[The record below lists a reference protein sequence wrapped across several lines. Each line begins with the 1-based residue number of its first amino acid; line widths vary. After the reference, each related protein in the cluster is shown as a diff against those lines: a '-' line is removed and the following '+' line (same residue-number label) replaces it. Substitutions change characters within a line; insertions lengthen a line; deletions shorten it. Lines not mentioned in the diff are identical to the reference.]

1 MRKSNPA
8 QAEYPKISTIE
19 VQKLTLPGR
28 EESATSSAPLS
39 PSASS
44 VANNQTATPTSVYGS
59 NRRKNAKQAYDI
71 AKTQYV
77 HRPEAR
83 SGGDTQL
90 VHRPEVDGVFRT
102 RPLARNLGES
112 RTVFLDRT
120 EALIRPNAKATDS
133 NEQDWENPAPVQE
146 SESSSN
152 TSSIVPAPET
162 EWPLAW
168 LVAITGPMKGKF
180 FVITSG
186 ENYIGQA
193 RDNSISLINDPDVS
207 ARQNSIHYDA
217 EYRAFYIDTCP
228 NAQQIT
234 KLSDGDTVNSCTPLE
249 HGEILKVSPNT
260 KLRFVPFCGET
271 FNW

>member
-8 QAEYPKISTIE
+8 QAKYPKISTIE

-28 EESATSSAPLS
+28 EESATSGASLS
-39 PSASS
+39 PSATSGS
-44 VANNQTATPTSVYGS
+44 NKPTTTPNEVYGAK
-59 NRRKNAKQAYDI
+59 RRKNEKQVYDI

-90 VHRPEVDGVFRT
+90 VLRPEVDGVFRT
-102 RPLARNLGES
+102 QPLARHAGENK
-112 RTVFLDRT
+112 TVFLDRT
-120 EALIRPNAKATDS
+120 VALVRPNAKNADS
-133 NEQDWENPAPVQE
+133 RTNPDSVHE
-146 SESSSN
+146 SEPSSN
-152 TSSIVPAPET
+152 TSGIVPAPET

-193 RDNSISLINDPDVS
+193 RDNSICLIGDPDVS
-207 ARQNSIHYDA
+207 AKQNSIHYDA

-228 NAQQIT
+228 NAQQMT

-260 KLRFVPFCGET
+260 KLRFVPFCGEAFT
-271 FNW
+271 W